1 MCINENIPSQSRFF
15 LYDCRGPTRDSA
27 QFQLKSDTGLQRII
41 DTSTFVEELF
51 DRVPDVVFFLKD
63 RDGRYRVVNQTLVER
78 CGARSKQDLVGRTA
92 QEVFPEPL
100 GVRFLEQDL
109 AVCRTGAAIVGQ
121 LELHLYPSRLEGW
134 CLTDKVP
141 LYDGGSVIG
150 IAGISRD
157 LQSPGDGT
165 QDFAEL
171 AAVLDQTRRSFG
183 TQLKV
188 DDLAATA
195 GLSVYQLNRRLRRL
209 FGITA
214 SQLVT
219 KSRID
224 AASAMLRDGTQS
236 VGDIAHRCG
245 YFDQSAFS
253 RVFRR
258 TVGLTPLQYRQRH
271 RDRA

>member
-1 MCINENIPSQSRFF
+1 
-15 LYDCRGPTRDSA
+15 
-27 QFQLKSDTGLQRII
+27 LKSDSALQCII
-41 DTSTFVEELF
+41 DASTLVEELF

-63 RDGRYRVVNQTLVER
+63 LEGRYRVVNQTLVAR
-78 CGARSKQDLVGRTA
+78 CDARSKRDLLGRTA

-109 AVCRTGAAIVGQ
+109 AVCRTGTAIAGQ
-121 LELHLYPSRLEGW
+121 LELHLYPTRLEGW
-134 CLTDKVP
+134 CLTDKIP
-141 LYDGGSVIG
+141 LHDGGSVVG

-157 LQSPGDGT
+157 LQSTGEKAE
-165 QDFAEL
+165 DFAEL
-171 AAVLDQTRRSFG
+171 AAVLEHTRRSFG
-183 TQLKV
+183 SQLKV

-195 GLSVYQLNRRLRRL
+195 GLSVYQLNRRLRLL

-214 SQLVT
+214 SQLIT

-224 AASAMLRDGTQS
+224 AASAMLRDGPQS

-258 TVGLTPLQYRQRH
+258 TVGLTPQQYRHRH
-271 RDRA
+271 RR

>member
-1 MCINENIPSQSRFF
+1 MKS
-15 LYDCRGPTRDSA
+15 DSA
-27 QFQLKSDTGLQRII
+27 LQCII
-41 DTSTFVEELF
+41 DASTLVEELF

-63 RDGRYRVVNQTLVER
+63 LEGRYRVVNQTLVAR
-78 CGARSKQDLVGRTA
+78 CDARSKRDLLGRTA

-109 AVCRTGAAIVGQ
+109 AVCRTGTAIAGQ
-121 LELHLYPSRLEGW
+121 LELHLYPTRLEGW
-134 CLTDKVP
+134 CLTDKIP
-141 LYDGGSVIG
+141 LHDGGSVVG

-157 LQSPGDGT
+157 LQSTGEKAE
-165 QDFAEL
+165 DFAEL
-171 AAVLDQTRRSFG
+171 AAVLEHTRRSFG
-183 TQLKV
+183 SQLKV

-195 GLSVYQLNRRLRRL
+195 GLSVYQLNRRLRLL

-214 SQLVT
+214 SQLIT

-224 AASAMLRDGTQS
+224 AASAMLRDGPQS

-258 TVGLTPLQYRQRH
+258 TVGLTPQQYRHRH
-271 RDRA
+271 RR